1 MQILGDGK
9 LKLCEQDNMSR
20 NTTKSTVQYSMEVG
34 FPHFSFP
41 YFSYISAVKE
51 TFTGMK

>member
-1 MQILGDGK
+1 MQILRDGK

-34 FPHFSFP
+34 FP
-41 YFSYISAVKE
+41 ISN
-51 TFTGMK
+51 FCIFQMYLQ